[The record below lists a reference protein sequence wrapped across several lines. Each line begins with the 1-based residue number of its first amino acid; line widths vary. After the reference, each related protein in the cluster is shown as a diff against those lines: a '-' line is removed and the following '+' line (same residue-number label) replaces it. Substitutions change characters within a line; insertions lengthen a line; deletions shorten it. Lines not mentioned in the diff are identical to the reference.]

1 MKKADTVTGIIL
13 LVLSGYMIV
22 VSSQMKSPGNLG
34 TGAGFLP
41 FWLGVALAV
50 LSVVLIV
57 SARRYTSDVA
67 NRSPFP
73 PKQVFISITLL
84 LAGLAG
90 YIILMEWL
98 GFIVNTFLFVTFL
111 MRVVERARWPLSLQV
126 SVLAT
131 GALYVV
137 FQILLTIG
145 LPKNMFGF

>member
-1 MKKADTVTGIIL
+1 MKKADIFTGIIL

-22 VSSQMKSPGNLG
+22 VSSQMKSPGSLG

-57 SARRYTSDVA
+57 SARRYPIDVA

-73 PKQVFISITLL
+73 AKQAFISIMLV

-90 YIILMEWL
+90 YIMLMERL

-111 MRVVERARWPLSLQV
+111 MKVVERAHWRKSLQV

-137 FQILLTIG
+137 FQVLLSIG